1 MDQNLLKT
9 SWKQRAVIIII
20 ALLMIFSFV
29 ATYIAI
35 ILSNKSSDSTSSTDN
50 AEFQAIQEEYQA
62 KSDEINE
69 YATTLSSK
77 YYDTLNS
84 FKSRVKSYNA
94 TTANSEGL
102 KTTDLKEGDG
112 RELKADDK
120 DYLAYYIG
128 WCADETIFDSSFDN
142 KDNPTSLIAPISAS
156 AGLIEGWNQG
166 VIGMKLNGVREI
178 TIPGELAYGETQ
190 EICGGK
196 NSPIKFVVLAFTD
209 DKMKKLADE
218 ADEIM
223 SRLYTAYYGSG
234 N

>member
-1 MDQNLLKT
+1 MDQKLLKT
-9 SWKQRAVIIII
+9 SWKQRAVIIVI
-20 ALLMIFSFV
+20 ALLMVFSFV

-62 KSDEINE
+62 KSDEITE
-69 YATTLSSK
+69 YAGTLSSK
-77 YYDTLNS
+77 YLSTLS
-84 FKSRVKSYNA
+84 GFKSRVKSYNA
-94 TTANSEGL
+94 ATANSEGL
-102 KTTDLKEGDG
+102 KTADLKEGDG

-120 DYLAYYIG
+120 DYFAYYIG
-128 WCADETIFDSSFDN
+128 WCADESIFESSFDN
-142 KDNPTSLIAPISAS
+142 YENPTSLSTPVSAS
-156 AGLIEGWNQG
+156 GGLIEGWNQG

-178 TIPGELAYGETQ
+178 TIPGELAYGETR

-196 NSPIKFVVLAFTD
+196 NSPIKFIVLAFTD
-209 DKMKKLADE
+209 DKMKKLSDE
-218 ADEIM
+218 SDEIM